1 MIGQILA
8 AIAFLTRIPVPT
20 STHTRAMDLGR
31 SARWFPAVGLLL
43 GSLYAVFAWIALLR
57 LPASVVAVLVVALD
71 ALLTGAL
78 HLDGLAD
85 MADGFG
91 GGKTRGDVL
100 RIMRDHSI
108 GSYGAVALILA
119 LLTKAVCLSSLLGK
133 MSDFWILFTAPAIS
147 RWSILLLSTSVPY
160 AREIND
166 GPIGTGAMS
175 RFITWRDLLFGTA
188 LCLPLLLFPG
198 PVRTLIYW
206 AASAVCTAC
215 LARMCQRRI
224 GGFTGDV
231 LGANTVLSEALQ
243 FVIAIVVSQA

>member
-1 MIGQILA
+1 VA
-8 AIAFLTRIPVPT
+8 
-20 STHTRAMDLGR
+20 
-31 SARWFPAVGLLL
+31 
-43 GSLYAVFAWIALLR
+43 
-57 LPASVVAVLVVALD
+57 AVLVVALD

-91 GGKTRGDVL
+91 GGKTRDDVL

-108 GSYGAVALILA
+108 GSYGAVALILT
-119 LLTKAVCLSSLLGK
+119 LLLKAVCLSNLLGRTN
-133 MSDFWILFTAPAIS
+133 DFWILFTAPAIS
-147 RWSILLLSTSVPY
+147 RWSILLLSTNVPY
-160 AREIND
+160 ARAIND

-175 RFITWRDLLFGTA
+175 RSITQRDLLFGTA

-198 PVRTLIYW
+198 PVRTLICW
-206 AASAVCTAC
+206 VASAACTAC
-215 LARMCQRRI
+215 LARICRQRI

-243 FVIAIVVSQA
+243 FVIAIMVSQA